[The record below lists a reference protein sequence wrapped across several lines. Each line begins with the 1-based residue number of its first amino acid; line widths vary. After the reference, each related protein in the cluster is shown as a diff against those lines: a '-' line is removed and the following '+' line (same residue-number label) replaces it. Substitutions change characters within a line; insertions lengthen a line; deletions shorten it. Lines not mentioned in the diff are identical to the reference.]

1 MPPPARQCAGRLCT
15 CGRRGCWE
23 TEVGADAVLRALGA
37 PAGSTPEEIL
47 AATAEGSRAA
57 KAAVRRIGRWLGVG
71 VANLVN
77 LFNPEVVVFG
87 GLTRTLFPVLEPY
100 VRAELAAA
108 LTAPRDQVRLELPG
122 LGADSSLLGAAE
134 LAFAPLL
141 GDPLGGRV
149 ALPDPA

>member
-1 MPPPARQCAGRLCT
+1 M
-15 CGRRGCWE
+15 
-23 TEVGADAVLRALGA
+23 
-37 PAGSTPEEIL
+37 
-47 AATAEGSRAA
+47 
-57 KAAVRRIGRWLGVG
+57 
-71 VANLVN
+71 ANLVN
-77 LFNPEVVVFG
+77 VFNPEVVVFG